1 MRKSMVL
8 FALALILI
16 LPGCNTAA
24 SLSESDGT
32 DPMVTTAAVMP
43 SADATAATEIAV
55 TTAIETT
62 AATPTLPPNTSGKVE
77 IRTIAGSLVT
87 PLLSFLIT
95 SVDNETV
102 ALNPAQMPRKSELL
116 INPVLIAM
124 TSTEDDQND
133 PEFVDSYD
141 CEVID
146 SEEADVTVGD
156 FHVYSIQSAYRDD
169 VISDFSGNNLVVVEI
184 NGLRIVHMGDIGQT
198 FLTDEQLEALGEID
212 IAFMQFENTRS
223 SMSLKNEKG
232 FTLIEQLNPK
242 IIIPTRFKE
251 ACIPILTEKYGD
263 ITYFDDVLAIGP
275 EDLPE
280 DTLNVYMMR
289 NNYLFD

>member
-1 MRKSMVL
+1 MRKSMV
-8 FALALILI
+8 FVALALILI

-32 DPMVTTAAVMP
+32 DPIVTTAAVMT
-43 SADATAATEIAV
+43 SADAIATKEAAV
-55 TTAIETT
+55 TTALETIAT
-62 AATPTLPPNTSGKVE
+62 TPTLPPNTSGKVE

-102 ALNPAQMPRKSELL
+102 ALNPAQMPRRNELL

-133 PEFVDSYD
+133 PEFVNSYD

-156 FHVYSIQSAYRDD
+156 FHIYSIQSSYRDD